1 MSYTEQLPR
10 RTAAAPVRH
19 TERMTQTLLP
29 APIEHSDLN
38 RKVYDHLRAAVLSG
52 ELRAGERLNLTTLSD
67 QLGVSRSPVHQAL
80 TRLAAEGLVD
90 VRSRRGYTVTP
101 ITTKALSEEYD
112 VRLALE
118 LMAAELGVGTLS
130 EEDLEQL
137 WNALDETL
145 ETMAEDQ
152 PWDLHRYIQ
161 ANQRFHQLMID
172 FARNDVMSSAYANLR
187 VTLLMERVLSGWNS
201 ESLTSEL
208 SEQHLALYRAYE
220 SGDLEAAQTV
230 IRAHVE
236 LGRQTVVQIVDAA
249 GGTR

>member
-1 MSYTEQLPR
+1 
-10 RTAAAPVRH
+10 
-19 TERMTQTLLP
+19 MTDTLLP

-118 LMAAELGVGTLS
+118 LMAAERGVGTLS
-130 EEDLEQL
+130 SGELEQL
-137 WNALDETL
+137 WAALDETL
-145 ETMAEDQ
+145 ETMAEDH
-152 PWDLHRYIQ
+152 PWDLHHYIQ

-172 FARNDVMSSAYANLR
+172 FARNDAMSSTYANLR
-187 VTLLMERVLSGWNS
+187 VSLLMERVLSGWNS
-201 ESLTSEL
+201 DRLTSEL
-208 SEQHLALYRAYE
+208 SDQHLALYRAYE
-220 SGDLEAAQTV
+220 RGDLEAAQTV

-236 LGRQTVVQIVDAA
+236 LGRQTAVRVVDAA